1 MNIKKIE
8 LQANGFKGAYVTF
21 LANEFRNN
29 RPFVNE
35 TIKKNKNPIH
45 MDMEKLF
52 KDLRIHLLDVCK
64 VNNIRLSE
72 AEQKTLIL
80 ETDVTSIEF
89 DNDSFLISGE
99 MEVFEDKKIK
109 IKTCKVQ
116 ESDGYEGYYEVRGLI
131 EALKV
136 EAISYVDGMKIVSD
150 REMMLRWLEAKKD
163 HNMSKEQFEALDEQ
177 GQKEYMDKTMRSKF
191 GADIDMA
198 DEEEELEEEP
208 SQAID
213 IDNEVIDVPE
223 KKEKKSK
230 KQTEPNTSF

>member
-1 MNIKKIE
+1 MNIKKIC
-8 LQANGFKGAYVTF
+8 LVANGFKGAEITF
-21 LANEFRNN
+21 LTNEFRNN
-29 RPFVNE
+29 RPFINE
-35 TIKKNKNPIH
+35 TVKKNKNPIH

-64 VNNIRLSE
+64 INNIRISD
-72 AEQKTLIL
+72 AERNTLIL
-80 ETDVTSIEF
+80 ETDVVSIEF

-99 MEVFEDKKIK
+99 MEVFNDKKIK

-116 ESDGYEGYYEVRGLI
+116 QSDEYDGYHEVRGLI

-163 HNMSKEQFEALDEQ
+163 HNMSKEQFESLDEQ
-177 GQKEYMDKTMRSKF
+177 EQKEYMDKTMRSKF
-191 GADIDMA
+191 GADIELSEEEI
-198 DEEEELEEEP
+198 EEEEPE
-208 SQAID
+208 AIEITAD
-213 IDNEVIDVPE
+213 VIEVPE

-230 KQTEPNTSF
+230 KPDTAF

>member
-1 MNIKKIE
+1 MNIKRVE
-8 LQANGFKGAYVTF
+8 LIANGFKGANVHILT
-21 LANEFRNN
+21 NEFRNN
-29 RPFVNE
+29 RPFLNE
-35 TIKKNKNPIH
+35 IIKKNKNPIH

-72 AEQKTLIL
+72 AEKKMLIL

-116 ESDGYEGYYEVRGLI
+116 ESDGYEGYHEVRGLI

-191 GADIDMA
+191 GADIDLA
-198 DEEEELEEEP
+198 DEEEEQEEEP
-208 SQAID
+208 QAID